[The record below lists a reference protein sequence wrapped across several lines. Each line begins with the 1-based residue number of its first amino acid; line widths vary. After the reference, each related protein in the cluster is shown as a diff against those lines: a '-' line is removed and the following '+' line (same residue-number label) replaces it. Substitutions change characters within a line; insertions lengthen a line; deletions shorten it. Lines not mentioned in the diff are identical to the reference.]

1 MLESPRSRIAA
12 TIARLSPKHR
22 QYLILG
28 LGVSAFAVLVFG
40 GVALWDQPAASLQ
53 GPPQA
58 RPQPLPIAAPGAQAD
73 PRDIWMSKSSEQMRQ
88 MEEMVQGLRQQVD
101 TLDKKPPLAN
111 TAPPQALPLPPLPLQ
126 PPLPPQPSIPPAVS
140 HAPEPR
146 SLPLPPLPPLPLAPA
161 NSGIDSRPDA
171 TPALPRPPGIASFE
185 VSDAKV
191 AATAAKG
198 AEKQDTRSYVPSG
211 SFFRAALL
219 GGLDAP
225 TGGQAQSNPHP
236 VLMRVQDNAFLPNR
250 YRFKIRECFALGAS
264 YGDISAERA
273 YIRLESLS
281 CVRQDGKA
289 IDAPVKGYVV
299 GEDGKAGMRGR
310 LVSKQGQV
318 LANALLAGIGA
329 GIGQAFQQSATTV
342 STSPLG
348 SVGTVE
354 PGKQL
359 QAGLG
364 TGVGKALDRLSQYYI
379 TLAEKMFPI
388 IEIDAG
394 RTVEA
399 VFTKG
404 FFLDGESG
412 SGDSDSYTDIWR
424 RGREVQKKSLEPYKE

>member
-1 MLESPRSRIAA
+1 MADAPKNRIATA
-12 TIARLSPKHR
+12 VSNLSPKRR

-28 LGVSAFAVLVFG
+28 LGASVFLLLVFG
-40 GVALWDQPAASLQ
+40 GVAIWDKPVQLPQ
-53 GPPQA
+53 GTPQA
-58 RPQPLPIAAPGAQAD
+58 RPQPMPINAPGAQAD

-88 MEEMVQGLRQQVD
+88 MEDMIQGLRQQVD
-101 TLDKKPPLAN
+101 SIEKKPPAAN
-111 TAPPQALPLPPLPLQ
+111 PVQFPAMPMPPAPTPMPPEARTMALPPPLPAIPETEGKASE
-126 PPLPPQPSIPPAVS
+126 PPPK
-140 HAPEPR
+140 
-146 SLPLPPLPPLPLAPA
+146 
-161 NSGIDSRPDA
+161 
-171 TPALPRPPGIASFE
+171 PPGMASFE
-185 VSDAKV
+185 VSEAKV
-191 AATAAKG
+191 IAPEAIRKA
-198 AEKQDTRSYVPSG
+198 AEKKGGRSYVPSG

-236 VLMRVQDNAFLPNR
+236 ILMRVQDNAFLPNR
-250 YRFKIRECFALGAS
+250 YRFKVKECFALGAS

-281 CVRQDGKA
+281 CVGHDGKA
-289 IDAPVKGYVV
+289 IDVAVKGYVV

-342 STSPLG
+342 STNPLG
-348 SVGTVE
+348 SIGTVD
-354 PGKQL
+354 PGKQF
-359 QAGLG
+359 QAGIG

-388 IEIDAG
+388 IEVDAG
-394 RTVEA
+394 RTVDV

-404 FFLDGESG
+404 FSLDTDSVGGES
-412 SGDSDSYTDIWR
+412 DTYTDIWR
-424 RGREVQKKSLEPYKE
+424 RGREVQNKSIEPYKE

>member
-1 MLESPRSRIAA
+1 
-12 TIARLSPKHR
+12 
-22 QYLILG
+22 
-28 LGVSAFAVLVFG
+28 
-40 GVALWDQPAASLQ
+40 
-53 GPPQA
+53 
-58 RPQPLPIAAPGAQAD
+58 
-73 PRDIWMSKSSEQMRQ
+73 
-88 MEEMVQGLRQQVD
+88 
-101 TLDKKPPLAN
+101 
-111 TAPPQALPLPPLPLQ
+111 PPLP
-126 PPLPPQPSIPPAVS
+126 
-140 HAPEPR
+140 
-146 SLPLPPLPPLPLAPA
+146 A
-161 NSGIDSRPDA
+161 NPGAGMNPDG
-171 TPALPRPPGIASFE
+171 TPMLPRLPGIATFE

-191 AATAAKG
+191 SAPAVGGQG
-198 AEKQDTRSYVPSG
+198 ADQKDARSYVPSG
-211 SFFRAALL
+211 SFFRAVLL

-250 YRFKIRECFALGAS
+250 YRFKIKECFALGAS

-281 CVRQDGKA
+281 CVRRDGKA
-289 IDAPVKGYVV
+289 IDVPVKGYVV

-310 LVSKQGQV
+310 LISKQGQV

-329 GIGQAFQQSATTV
+329 GIGQAFQQSAMTV

-348 SVGTVE
+348 SIGSVD
-354 PGKQL
+354 PGKQV

-394 RTVEA
+394 RTVEV

-404 FFLDGESG
+404 FSLAGG
-412 SGDSDSYTDIWR
+412 SAGGGDADSYTDIWR
-424 RGREVQKKSLEPYKE
+424 RGREVQKKPLEPFKE